1 MIEGQGLFNLAARN
15 AAYAALARN
24 KGAAVHNVFA
34 RSDKPSAFGGQSLGA
49 LTVNANTTIKAMF
62 QAAWDKLHEDGNMI
76 SDDNIKRLQ
85 DASKSDNKEISAERL
100 RQAKAKLRSLRLQ
113 AQMAAASG
121 DPKQLRRIA
130 QQAAQAAREVASAAR
145 GLAEGIAA
153 SATSS
158 DGSAGT
164 SVPMAAPGAAS
175 QDPGKQ
181 GAQAPDAATEAVPG
195 AEPAADLP
203 STSASGGDPES
214 RYIAGPPAGGDSI
227 AWGRDQLRQLGD
239 ETRAAIAQAR
249 GIIAFAAQAAR
260 AKRRNNE
267 PEDDTF
273 RQLQQSVNEAAHDL
287 DSALNDAM
295 TTLNGGGDTGAESGV
310 SGAMDTVSAVTTTT
324 VAIQV
329 TTEVTFTANVV
340 V

>member
-49 LTVNANTTIKAMF
+49 LTVNASTTIKAMF

-113 AQMAAASG
+113 AQWAAASG
-121 DPKQLRRIA
+121 DPKQLRRLA
-130 QQAAQAAREVASAAR
+130 QQAAQA
-145 GLAEGIAA
+145 
-153 SATSS
+153 
-158 DGSAGT
+158 
-164 SVPMAAPGAAS
+164 
-175 QDPGKQ
+175 
-181 GAQAPDAATEAVPG
+181 PDAAAETVSS
-195 AEPAADLP
+195 AEPAADNP
-203 STSASGGDPES
+203 STSPSGGDPES